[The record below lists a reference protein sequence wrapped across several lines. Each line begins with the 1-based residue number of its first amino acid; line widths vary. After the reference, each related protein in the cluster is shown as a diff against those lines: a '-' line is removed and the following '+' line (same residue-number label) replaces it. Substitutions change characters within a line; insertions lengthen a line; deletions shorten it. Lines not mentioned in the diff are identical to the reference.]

1 MTTGEY
7 CRAVEAYLCRIN
19 GGHLMRIVGP
29 SFDRVCGWEAKG
41 IVLRVVCQGIDR
53 AAERHRSKGSRRPLH
68 VDFCEADILDVFDE
82 WRRAL
87 GLSMASGNA
96 GTTRQAIASEP
107 RQSPSLGAHLDRVIA
122 RLTARRS
129 GGAGPLD
136 ALLEAMVRELD
147 ATRGGVRKA
156 RGHARTAVID
166 RLAELDRVLMARVWA
181 LADRDTRGW
190 LGREADQELAAY
202 ASRMV
207 PDAYAR
213 VREAGVNR
221 LLRDRER
228 LPVVTFDG

>member
-1 MTTGEY
+1 
-7 CRAVEAYLCRIN
+7 
-19 GGHLMRIVGP
+19 
-29 SFDRVCGWEAKG
+29 
-41 IVLRVVCQGIDR
+41 
-53 AAERHRSKGSRRPLH
+53 LH